1 MKPTTYLTSLVVLL
15 TTTTLFLAFRAA
27 EKQEAP
33 KFEFMQFTT
42 VESVVPGGFG
52 RSRMITTNA
61 DDSKI
66 DEIKLENFYSLVG
79 INFSNIRH
87 NDKMITSK
95 ITDFSADGWE
105 LLHVTS
111 GVESGID
118 KTGLFITR
126 YLFKR
131 IVRE

>member
-52 RSRMITTNA
+52 RSRMITTSTDN
-61 DDSKI
+61 SKI

-111 GVESGID
+111 GVESGVD

>member
-1 MKPTTYLTSLVVLL
+1 MKPTTYLLSLVVLL
-15 TTTTLFLAFRAA
+15 TTTTLFLAFRAS

-33 KFEFMQFTT
+33 KLEFMQFTT

-61 DDSKI
+61 DGGKI
-66 DEIKLENFYSLVG
+66 EEIKLENFYSLVG

-87 NDKMITSK
+87 NDKIITSK
-95 ITDFSADGWE
+95 ISDFSADGWE

-131 IVRE
+131 VVNE